1 MCDTCG
7 CSNEHKEKLKEVPT
21 SRIEL
26 ELALLEEA
34 VSCLSDTIK
43 SAFEVR
49 DKDSQIS
56 QSLTMPNELPA
67 RDYLKKAYKEQL
79 FTYSENVRMEVL
91 DILNRV
97 NNVCTL
103 FSQWELK
110 ECITQQKQGTRN

>member
-21 SRIEL
+21 SLIEL

-43 SAFEVR
+43 YAFEVK
-49 DKDSQIS
+49 DKDSLITQN
-56 QSLTMPNELPA
+56 LTMPNELPA
-67 RDYLKKAYKEQL
+67 LDYLRRAYKEQL
-79 FTYSENVRMEVL
+79 FTYSENVRMGVL

-97 NNVCTL
+97 NTVCSL
-103 FSQWELK
+103 FNQWELK
-110 ECITQQKQGTRN
+110 ELYTQQKPDMRN